1 MPRPM
6 PETPDAPV
14 RRAADC
20 HDLDRVGHDGAALL
34 QSLMDGSA
42 TRPETRP
49 ETVWIPP
56 RGITVRRS
64 TQVEATDDPILQK
77 AFAILRQGRS
87 RAMGPSQVADAL
99 GISRT
104 ELDHLAHRELGHSLA
119 AEIVRQRLA
128 QAKVLLAET
137 DLPLR
142 AVAMET
148 GFCHAAHLANAFRD
162 AFGVTPGKF
171 RAAKAAPQFT

>member
-1 MPRPM
+1 M

-14 RRAADC
+14 RRAVDC

-42 TRPETRP
+42 TRPATRPETRP

-64 TQVEATDDPILQK
+64 TQVGATDDPILQK

-104 ELDHLAHRELGHSLA
+104 ELDHLAHREHGHSLA